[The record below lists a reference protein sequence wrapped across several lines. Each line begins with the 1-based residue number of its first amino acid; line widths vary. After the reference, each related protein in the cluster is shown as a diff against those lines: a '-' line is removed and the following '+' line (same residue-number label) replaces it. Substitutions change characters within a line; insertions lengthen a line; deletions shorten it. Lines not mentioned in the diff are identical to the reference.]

1 MECRRCYEHVSG
13 CCVVFCVSG
22 CEIMPHTCGWD
33 WVSDL
38 DGNSLT
44 SDDFQNGMF
53 DDFVNLEL
61 L

>member
-1 MECRRCYEHVSG
+1 M
-13 CCVVFCVSG
+13 VFCVSG